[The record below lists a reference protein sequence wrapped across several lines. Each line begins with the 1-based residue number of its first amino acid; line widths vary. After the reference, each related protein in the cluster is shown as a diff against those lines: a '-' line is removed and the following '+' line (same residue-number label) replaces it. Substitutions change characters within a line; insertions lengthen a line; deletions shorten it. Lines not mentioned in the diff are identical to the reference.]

1 MTGLQ
6 FKLILLPREWA
17 LNFEEMFLLILLLKM
32 ILTWIKVSHI
42 MFLLLDE
49 NSMGF
54 LSTPQ
59 KTNWCD
65 TNLHFTMLCDISD
78 TSPYCRI
85 TYINL
90 PDVSFTY
97 LLIGKINNYTTEP
110 GSHFFRKVGWLG
122 VGLLLSEGSLLMR
135 GCYFKIYYSHEH
147 KFLTLILVGVNTFG
161 SLQYSQ
167 LKLFA
172 N

>member
-1 MTGLQ
+1 
-6 FKLILLPREWA
+6 
-17 LNFEEMFLLILLLKM
+17 MFLLIFLLKM

-59 KTNWCD
+59 NTNWCD

-85 TYINL
+85 TYIKL

-97 LLIGKINNYTTEP
+97 LLIGKINILLNLDLTFS
-110 GSHFFRKVGWLG
+110 GRLGDWGWA
-122 VGLLLSEGSLLMR
+122 
-135 GCYFKIYYSHEH
+135 CYFQRVHY
-147 KFLTLILVGVNTFG
+147 LWGVATSRFTTAM
-161 SLQYSQ
+161 STSFQP
-167 LKLFA
+167 
-172 N
+172 